1 MQLGIKIINN
11 KKTVVFD
18 FTLRGQHHTKSR
30 EESLEKNTVIKL
42 HSK

>member
-11 KKTVVFD
+11 KKTVD
-18 FTLRGQHHTKSR
+18 FHFTRREQHHAKSR

-42 HSK
+42 NSK